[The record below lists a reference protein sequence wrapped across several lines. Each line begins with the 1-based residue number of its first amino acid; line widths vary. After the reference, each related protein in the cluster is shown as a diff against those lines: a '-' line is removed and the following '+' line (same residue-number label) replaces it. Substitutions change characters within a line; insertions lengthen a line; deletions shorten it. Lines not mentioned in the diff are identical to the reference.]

1 MAVRAGLIGS
11 KEVRVEQQRD
21 PKAAEDPGETDRREI
36 AASVPVGKMLLTKGA
51 HKQRNMS
58 LRAWKGLADERAR
71 VAVTEG
77 RASTRLGT
85 GQWGPDGEG
94 AVEVRWWAAKG
105 KSAHEAF
112 TFLFLL
118 FLFSDLEFK
127 FEFKFDCEFNI

>member
-85 GQWGPDGEG
+85 GQWGPDGSGRG
-94 AVEVRWWAAKG
+94 ARVERAQW
-105 KSAHEAF
+105 KSVGGPLKENRPTRRLPF
-112 TFLFLL
+112 FFYC
-118 FLFSDLEFK
+118 FYSQ
-127 FEFKFDCEFNI
+127 I

>member
-1 MAVRAGLIGS
+1 MVVRAGLIGS
-11 KEVRVEQQRD
+11 KEVRAEQQRD
-21 PKAAEDPGETDRREI
+21 PKAAEDPGEMDHREI

-77 RASTRLGT
+77 SASTRLGT
-85 GQWGPDGEG
+85 GQWGPDGSGRG
-94 AVEVRWWAAKG
+94 ARVERAQWKSVGGPAKG

-112 TFLFLL
+112 TFLFFIVFILI
-118 FLFSDLEFK
+118 FRVQ
-127 FEFKFDCEFNI
+127 I